1 MWVKETRSS
10 RISQWLR
17 LNYSI
22 AVCKTISAAN
32 SFIDDLHMLGG
43 LHKTS
48 PMILLCISLSRP
60 ALEMRVGLSRNIK
73 GTIYELHNVHLL
85 SLCSKRAQEIK
96 CQNQI
101 SPPTRSIRGILQFR
115 SQRDDLSAESLS
127 QADCISP
134 VPSESRNHSSRFN
147 DSWYTSPWTIRN
159 SPELHC
165 GSSTFKAYIPRPPN

>member
-1 MWVKETRSS
+1 MWVKETSS
-10 RISQWLR
+10 RNSQWLR

-22 AVCKTISAAN
+22 AVSKQFQLQIVLSMIS
-32 SFIDDLHMLGG
+32 ICLRG

-147 DSWYTSPWTIRN
+147 DSWYTSPWTIQN